1 MGARTYW
8 QQHRRTIGTVLLAV
22 PCVNFFAQFLFS
34 TPSYSSTEAVLQV
47 EGLVCALMLAVALGL
62 PGTVSVT
69 ELRAADQFFGWF
81 RDPAG
86 PPPTPEEQAA
96 MDYYKTIGVWWRDR
110 PPSFLFGYYLAISGF
125 CLSVAILVIIIQYVY
140 LSQARGLSP
149 PGTDLSSTMKYFY
162 SVDALVVALAIAVGV
177 LAILSGMAQVFI
189 FRASPQA
196 QKGGAKC

>member
-1 MGARTYW
+1 MGLATYW
-8 QQHRRTIGTVLLAV
+8 KQHRRTIGTVLLCI
-22 PCVNFFAQFLFS
+22 PCINFWTQFLFS

-62 PGTVSVT
+62 PGTVSVS

-86 PPPTPEEQAA
+86 PPPTPEEEAA
-96 MDYYKTIGVWWRDR
+96 AAYYKTIIAFWRER

-125 CLSVAILVIIIQYVY
+125 CLSVAILVIIVQYVY

-149 PGTDLSSTMKYFY
+149 PGTDLSTTMLYY
-162 SVDALVVALAIAVGV
+162 YRWVRAACVAGV
-177 LAILSGMAQVFI
+177 ACGA
-189 FRASPQA
+189 
-196 QKGGAKC
+196 GGWVEE